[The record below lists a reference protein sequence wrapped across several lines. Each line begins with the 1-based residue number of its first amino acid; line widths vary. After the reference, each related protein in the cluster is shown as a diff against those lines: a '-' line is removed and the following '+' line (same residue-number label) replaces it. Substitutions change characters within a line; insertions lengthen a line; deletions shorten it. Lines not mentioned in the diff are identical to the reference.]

1 MNEVL
6 TGEILGPEE
15 DDEAR
20 ETRVR
25 RGFWKTFRRAARAIP
40 FSEDV
45 VAAYYCA
52 LDPQTP
58 ARARAILLAALAYFV
73 MPLDAVPDILAGVGF
88 TDDASV
94 LLAAFAAVSM
104 HIKNRHREAA
114 RSKLA
119 GEDGENPA
127 GWRP

>member
-1 MNEVL
+1 MNKIL
-6 TGEILGPEE
+6 TGEILGPE
-15 DDEAR
+15 DDEQR
-20 ETRVR
+20 ESRVR

-52 LDPQTP
+52 LDPETP
-58 ARARAILLAALAYFV
+58 ARARAILLGALVYFV
-73 MPLDAVPDILAGVGF
+73 MPVDAVPDILAGIGF

-104 HIKNRHREAA
+104 HIKDRHRAAA
-114 RSKLA
+114 RAKMS
-119 GEDGENPA
+119 EESGENTRER
-127 GWRP
+127 WT